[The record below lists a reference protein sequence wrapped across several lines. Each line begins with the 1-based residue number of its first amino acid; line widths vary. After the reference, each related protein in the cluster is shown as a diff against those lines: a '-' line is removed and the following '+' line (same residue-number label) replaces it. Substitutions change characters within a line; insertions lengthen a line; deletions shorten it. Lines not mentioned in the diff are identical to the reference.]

1 MHFLSMQGIFLNQLI
16 LRLGKLNILNLTQ
29 RKESCNAYL
38 HVCSR
43 PSDFSHEISQKF
55 SRLPPLGAIFL
66 SAPSLTLNPGSAPA
80 RGQL

>member
-1 MHFLSMQGIFLNQLI
+1 MQGIFLNQLI

-43 PSDFSHEISQKF
+43 PSPVSFKRFCVHVLLSVSYRVEC
-55 SRLPPLGAIFL
+55 SREH
-66 SAPSLTLNPGSAPA
+66 
-80 RGQL
+80 

>member
-55 SRLPPLGAIFL
+55 SRLLYTSQHDLHDAIKKCNMI
-66 SAPSLTLNPGSAPA
+66 SIQNM
-80 RGQL
+80 